1 MRIAAAMH
9 GVNAK
14 IPHAAGIVTFP
25 SHGAACR
32 DKPRRRHDFHM
43 NAADLFKH
51 ETETTDLAAGGILFK
66 EGDAGDCMFVLLEGA
81 VDVRVG
87 GDTVEK
93 SARGALL
100 GEMALI
106 DRSPRGATVV
116 ATEPSRLVRVDER
129 RFNFIIQQNPF
140 FARHVMKVLVDRL
153 RHMNETHGAAGSP
166 SADAND
172 V

>member
-1 MRIAAAMH
+1 
-9 GVNAK
+9 
-14 IPHAAGIVTFP
+14 
-25 SHGAACR
+25 
-32 DKPRRRHDFHM
+32 M

-51 ETETTDLAAGGILFK
+51 ETETTDLAPGEFLFR
-66 EGDAGDCMFVLLEGA
+66 EGELGDCMYVLLEGA
-81 VDVRVG
+81 VDVIIG
-87 GDTVEK
+87 GITVEQ

-116 ATEPSRLVRVDER
+116 ATEPTSLVRVDER

-153 RHMNETHGAAGSP
+153 RHMNETHGAADKP
-166 SADAND
+166 L
-172 V
+172 

>member
-1 MRIAAAMH
+1 
-9 GVNAK
+9 
-14 IPHAAGIVTFP
+14 
-25 SHGAACR
+25 
-32 DKPRRRHDFHM
+32 M

-51 ETETTDLAAGGILFK
+51 ETDTTDLATGEVLFK
-66 EGDAGDCMFVLLEGA
+66 EGDHGDCMFVLLEGG

-87 GDTVEK
+87 GETVEK
-93 SARGALL
+93 SVRGALL

-116 ATEPSRLVRVDER
+116 ASEASRLARVDER

-153 RHMNETHGAAGSP
+153 RHMNEVTGGGR
-166 SADAND
+166 SATKPD
-172 V
+172 